1 MSRAGDVLA
10 RYTQILSLRRG
21 SRVLDVDIELDI
33 DEPPKN
39 NPWNSYYC
47 FRYAWDNEAA
57 SVFRTVN
64 DVRQRA
70 SGSRLEAPQYLE
82 VESDKNTALLTGGLP
97 FHRRVGRRFL
107 DSILVVSGETET
119 RFRLG
124 IGLDLPQPVHYARQF
139 GTSPLVVNE
148 TAAPPAGQTSSS
160 LLHVDAR
167 NVLVTH
173 WEVWKEEGQVIGY
186 KARLMESAG
195 RPVRARL
202 TSCRAVSTATQFK
215 LGGEKIAECDLDQG
229 RVILQLTAN
238 EWVELE
244 ARF

>member
-1 MSRAGDVLA
+1 M
-10 RYTQILSLRRG
+10 
-21 SRVLDVDIELDI
+21 
-33 DEPPKN
+33 
-39 NPWNSYYC
+39 
-47 FRYAWDNEAA
+47 
-57 SVFRTVN
+57 
-64 DVRQRA
+64 
-70 SGSRLEAPQYLE
+70 
-82 VESDKNTALLTGGLP
+82 
-97 FHRRVGRRFL
+97 
-107 DSILVVSGETET
+107 
-119 RFRLG
+119 
-124 IGLDLPQPVHYARQF
+124 HYARQF

-229 RVILQLTAN
+229 RGILQLTAN